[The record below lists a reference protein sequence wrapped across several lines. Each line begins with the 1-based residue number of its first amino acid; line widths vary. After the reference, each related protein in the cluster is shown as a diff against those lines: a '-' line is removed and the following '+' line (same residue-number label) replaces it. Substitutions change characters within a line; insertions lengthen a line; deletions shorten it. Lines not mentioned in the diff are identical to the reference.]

1 MRRWTR
7 VVAMAPA
14 ARAVRVTAANVFVE
28 GRITEIAAE

>member
-14 ARAVRVTAANVFVE
+14 AWAVRATAASIFVE